1 MKELRIQ
8 KASQAYQHEL
18 SHLLYFEIDNPHLTG
33 ISITKVLFTPDIKLA
48 KIYFLCREGRDR
60 EPEIIRAFV
69 RSKGFLRK
77 ELAQRVNLKYAP
89 DLKFFYDD
97 TAEVKE
103 SIDNLFKQI
112 ESERH
117 G

>member
-8 KASQAYQHEL
+8 KASETYRHEL
-18 SHLLYFEIDNPHLTG
+18 SRLLYFEIDNPHLTG
-33 ISITKVLFTPDIKLA
+33 ITITKVLFTPDLKLA
-48 KIYFLCREGRDR
+48 KIYFLCEGGRNREQ
-60 EPEIIRAFV
+60 ETVRAFV

-77 ELAQRVNLKYAP
+77 ELAARVNLKHAP

-97 TAEVKE
+97 TEEVKT
-103 SIDNLFKQI
+103 SIDHLFKQI
-112 ESERH
+112 EEEKH